1 MYKKVTI
8 DNGIPVVIETTKDTR
23 SICIGIWV
31 KVGARHE
38 LIERNGISHFLEH
51 MFFKGTKKRTSKDIA
66 LEIDSLGGELNAFT
80 SRENT
85 TFYIKVLDEHIEI
98 AVELLTDIFLNS
110 IFQEEE
116 IEKEKG
122 IISEEI
128 KSVKDTPDDY
138 IHDLFNENIW
148 GKESRLGQSVLG
160 SEKTIKTFARD
171 SLLKHIKEYYG
182 SKNIVVAC
190 SGNFKEETLIE
201 SLNRGIGTIKKGFK
215 PKKESC
221 PEFRGKP
228 NIIHQKL
235 SEAHICVGLKG
246 IRQGSNNRY
255 SMYLLNT
262 ILGGG
267 VSSRLFQEIREKRGL
282 AYSIYSFN
290 SSYVD
295 TGVWSVYAGTDR
307 KRVNEVVDII
317 ISQIRGLPSSLTT
330 EELQKA
336 KDQLKGNLVLA
347 LESTHSKMINIAR
360 QEIYYGRYFSPE
372 DIIKAV
378 ESVTLEKLIE
388 FSKRLIKNKPIALT
402 VYGPVKEKELNIR
415 Y

>member
-31 KVGARHE
+31 NVGARHE

-66 LEIDSLGGELNAFT
+66 VEIDSLGGELNAFT
-80 SRENT
+80 SKENT
-85 TFYIKVLDEHIEI
+85 TFYIKVLDEHIEK

-160 SEKTIKTFARD
+160 SEKTIKTFTRD

-182 SKNIVVAC
+182 AKNIVVAC
-190 SGNFKEETLIE
+190 SGNFKEKTLIE

-221 PEFRGKP
+221 PEFQGKP

-246 IRQGSNNRY
+246 ICQGSNDRY
-255 SMYLLNT
+255 PMYLLNT

-317 ISQIRGLPSSLTT
+317 ISQIRGLPGSLTT

-372 DIIKAV
+372 NTIKAV

-388 FSKRLIKNKPIALT
+388 FSKRLIKNNPIALT